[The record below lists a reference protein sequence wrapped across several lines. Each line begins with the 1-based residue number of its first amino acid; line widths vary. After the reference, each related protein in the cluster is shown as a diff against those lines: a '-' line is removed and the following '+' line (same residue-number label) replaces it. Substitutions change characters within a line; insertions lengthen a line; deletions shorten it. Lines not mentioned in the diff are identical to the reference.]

1 MRAERRHF
9 WLEQFFIVHLVQ
21 NLLLVGLTLPFWAIA
36 FRNVA
41 FGRVDLLLL
50 GLASVGIAI
59 ARSADA
65 QLDAFMR
72 ANEERRARQERRI
85 PLLDQGIWRIPRH
98 PNYFGE
104 QLFWWQLFWWSVA
117 GFGAICGEP
126 WVVVGTAFNS
136 IVLAA
141 VTVMTERRMRAVPE
155 RREAF
160 EAYCSRTSV
169 WIPWWPQRVSEETVS
184 RTAPTS

>member
-104 QLFWWQLFWWSVA
+104 QLFWWSVA

-136 IVLAA
+136 IVLRGDC
-141 VTVMTERRMRAVPE
+141 VKDRSYVLN
-155 RREAF
+155 EARIT
-160 EAYCSRTSV
+160 RTPFRIAHGV
-169 WIPWWPQRVSEETVS
+169 E
-184 RTAPTS
+184 

>member
-98 PNYFGE
+98 PNYFGLRGDLWGALGRGGHRL
-104 QLFWWQLFWWSVA
+104 QLDRARRGDRHDRASHA
-117 GFGAICGEP
+117 GRPGASGG
-126 WVVVGTAFNS
+126 VRG
-136 IVLAA
+136 VL
-141 VTVMTERRMRAVPE
+141 
-155 RREAF
+155 
-160 EAYCSRTSV
+160 
-169 WIPWWPQRVSEETVS
+169 
-184 RTAPTS
+184 